1 MTTSDLSSKQK
12 DDVKSLS
19 ESPKNITEN
28 NLQTYFSTY
37 EENLEHVT
45 NNMCSMCQ
53 QRNHVGMVEI
63 QEINATKN
71 DLIFLNLFCC
81 SSSDLPMDGT

>member
-45 NNMCSMCQ
+45 NNMCSMC
-53 QRNHVGMVEI
+53 
-63 QEINATKN
+63 
-71 DLIFLNLFCC
+71 
-81 SSSDLPMDGT
+81 